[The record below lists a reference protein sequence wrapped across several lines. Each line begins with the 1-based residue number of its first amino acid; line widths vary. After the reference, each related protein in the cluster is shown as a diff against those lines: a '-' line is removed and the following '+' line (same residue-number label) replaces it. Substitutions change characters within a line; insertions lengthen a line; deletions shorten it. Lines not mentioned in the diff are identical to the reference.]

1 MSIRRFLFRL
11 VLPLS
16 FFSGFAL
23 VSQGCGSLEQDV
35 CEQAC
40 DCEGCDEG
48 DFNDCVDVLEDLK
61 QDTSQEGCESDYQ
74 DLLSC
79 LDSKMECDDDE
90 VDLDDCEDE
99 LEEVADCLED
109 DVLGVAYESGGS
121 DNDNDVPNDVPNEGG
136 GGACDEIKDCCIAA
150 AEQAMVSTA
159 SCVGY
164 DSATEASCQAAI
176 DAYVTPPGV
185 DVLPECDFQ

>member
-1 MSIRRFLFRL
+1 MTIRRLVLRS

-16 FFSGFAL
+16 LFSTFAL
-23 VSQGCGSLEQDV
+23 VTQACGSQEQSV

-48 DFNDCVDVLEDLK
+48 DFNDCVDVLEDLR
-61 QDTSQEGCESDYQ
+61 QDTSNDGCESDYQ
-74 DLLSC
+74 DLLTC
-79 LDSKMECDDDE
+79 LDSKLECDDNDE

-99 LEEVADCLED
+99 VEEVADCLED
-109 DVLGVAYESGGS
+109 DVLGVAYAGSGG
-121 DNDNDVPNDVPNEGG
+121 DEDDDDDDGDPPTGG
-136 GGACDEIKDCCIAA
+136 SACDEMKDCCIAA

-159 SCVGY
+159 SCAGY

-185 DVLPECDFQ
+185 EVLPECDFQ